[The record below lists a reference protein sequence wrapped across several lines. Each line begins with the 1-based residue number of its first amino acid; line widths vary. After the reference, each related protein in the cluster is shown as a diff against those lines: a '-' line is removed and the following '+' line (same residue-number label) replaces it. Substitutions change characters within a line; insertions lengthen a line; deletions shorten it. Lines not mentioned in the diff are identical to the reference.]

1 MVFIGDGSLSSI
13 KVLVVSFPCLSLS
26 LTSVSLSDYG
36 NEDVGSSE
44 LVSCG
49 VGSGVGGGV
58 GALGGVEPRL
68 VLVLNGEA
76 HPLKADSEISQ
87 SGESS
92 FSCCGP
98 CLGRLVQSDSMSIV
112 AEPELSSSIV
122 CRTEVPLASITG
134 LVSTPFSLSLVIL
147 TTCSFG
153 LGLMVFKSWYS
164 ASNFR

>member
-1 MVFIGDGSLSSI
+1 MS
-13 KVLVVSFPCLSLS
+13 
-26 LTSVSLSDYG
+26 TSVSLSEYG

-44 LVSCG
+44 SVSSG
-49 VGSGVGGGV
+49 VGGGVGGGV

-68 VLVLNGEA
+68 VLVLSGEA
-76 HPLKADSEISQ
+76 HPLKADSEISE

-112 AEPELSSSIV
+112 ADLELSSSIV
-122 CRTEVPLASITG
+122 SGTEVPLASISIIV
-134 LVSTPFSLSLVIL
+134 LVSAPSSPSLVIL

-164 ASNFR
+164 ASNFRWHCCVV